1 MNWHDEWTS
10 VAARIDGLLNAAQ
23 FFVHTLNISSEDA
36 YGVAD
41 KHVAEQAREI
51 VSNLSS
57 FLASHRVAIP
67 QGATVSL
74 DRFLEKSAAAIKDPN
89 VKGLQGLKLRIT
101 ALAALCA
108 EVEYHLSDFEAVASK
123 KAERAFLHLQQSIV
137 VDEAVRGKWQNAFE
151 RGEVECEQLGAAHL
165 MLQGIWAFKVNAQGA
180 RTDLVFGDVVANLT
194 RISRVADALVLTE
207 WKKVKELEE
216 VEVIAKTA
224 RAQIQLY
231 TAGVLGGI
239 ELSRYRYV
247 VLVSQKQFPTLEDV
261 QQGSSICRHINI
273 AVTPITPSRAAMQ

>member
-23 FFVHTLNISSEDA
+23 FFVHTLSISSEDA

-41 KHVAEQAREI
+41 KHIAEQAREI

-57 FLASHRVAIP
+57 FLASHRAAIP

-74 DRFLEKSAAAIKDPN
+74 DRFLEKNAAAINDPN

-101 ALAALCA
+101 VLAALRT
-108 EVEYHLSDFEAVASK
+108 EVAYHLSDFEAIASK
-123 KAERAFLHLQQSIV
+123 RAERAFLHLQQSIV
-137 VDEAVRGKWQNAFE
+137 VDDTVRNKWQNAFE
-151 RGEVECEQLGAAHL
+151 CGEVACEKLGAAHL
-165 MLQGIWAFKVNAQGA
+165 MLHGIWAFKVNAQGA
-180 RTDLVFGDVVANLT
+180 RTDLVFGDMITDPT
-194 RISRVADALVLTE
+194 RISGVADALVLTE
-207 WKKVKELEE
+207 WKKVKEPEE
-216 VEVIAKTA
+216 VETIAETA

-247 VLVSQKQFPTLEDV
+247 VMVSQKQLPTVEDV
-261 QQGSSICRHINI
+261 QQGSSICRHVNV
-273 AVTPITPSRAAMQ
+273 AVAPMTPSRAAMQ